1 MFNNCHE
8 IIGSVTRTEHITVS
22 FDDMVNLLS
31 SAFSGI
37 SYWGIVDYSE
47 EGYAKAK
54 ESLRSRP
61 QFANEKVIC
70 YEEVLTEGL
79 IKGILTLDIHDFE
92 DDRHYQL
99 TLSDIINGLDIYLNL
114 VLDADFHDDMDG
126 VMADCIVQCAC
137 FGEVVYG

>member
-8 IIGSVTRTEHITVS
+8 IIGSVTRTEHISVS
-22 FDDMVNLLS
+22 FDDMVDLLS
-31 SAFSGI
+31 SAFPAI
-37 SYWGIVDYSE
+37 SYWGDVDYVE
-47 EGYAKAK
+47 DAYAEAK
-54 ESLRSRP
+54 KSLRSRP

-79 IKGILTLDIHDFE
+79 IKGILTLDIWDRE

-114 VLDADFHDDMDG
+114 ELGVEFPDDMDG
-126 VMADCIVQCAC
+126 AMADCIFQCAI